1 MNLKIWGL
9 FISVVSLAGFSA
21 MAFLISKHDILA
33 FDRAI
38 ISYVQGF
45 ETPALTAIMKVFTFI
60 GSGNAIFVIAIV
72 VMFFL
77 YVVLHHRSELI
88 FFAIVVAVSGKLN
101 EILKDV
107 FQRARPDFHRLIE
120 IGGYSFPSGHAMGA
134 MAVYGALAFLLWR
147 HTSTRRGRTILL
159 ILSAIM
165 IFMIGISRVY
175 LGVHYPSDILGGY
188 FSSIVW
194 LTIAIWIYQWYKE
207 RRFNGRL
214 NKKKPMQ

>member
-1 MNLKIWGL
+1 MNLKVWGL
-9 FISVVSLAGFSA
+9 VISVVSLIGFST

-33 FDRAI
+33 FDSAI
-38 ISYVQGF
+38 ISYVQGL

-72 VMFFL
+72 VMVIL
-77 YVVLHHRSELI
+77 YVVLHHRSELV
-88 FFAIVVAVSGKLN
+88 FFAIVVSLSGIFN
-101 EILKDV
+101 GMLKDV
-107 FQRARPDFHRLIE
+107 FQRARPDLHRLIE

-134 MAVYGALAFLLWR
+134 MTVYGALAFLLWR
-147 HTSTRRGRTILL
+147 HTSTHRGRTILI
-159 ILSAIM
+159 ILSVIM

-188 FSSIVW
+188 FASIVW

-207 RRFNGRL
+207 RRYNNKL
-214 NKKKPMQ
+214 NKKKPV